1 MNISKTTF
9 NMALKRGLQLTTV
22 DVSDSLLLC
31 IWETDNDCEWLCS
44 YHINSDSLS
53 YNGNICLPEN
63 IKQELP
69 ATIFTEKQL
78 REVIK
83 FVSEELARDQ

>member
-9 NMALKRGLQLTTV
+9 NLAAKRGLELTV
-22 DVSDSLLLC
+22 EDMGDVKALC
-31 IWETDNDCEWLCS
+31 FWDAENDCEWMFS
-44 YHINSDSLS
+44 YVISAEVLTFKGNVYLPRHIA
-53 YNGNICLPEN
+53 E
-63 IKQELP
+63 ELP

-83 FVSEELARDQ
+83 FVAAELA

>member
-9 NMALKRGLQLTTV
+9 NLAANRGLELTV
-22 DVSDSLLLC
+22 EDMGDVKALC
-31 IWETDNDCEWLCS
+31 FWDAENDCEWMFS
-44 YHINSDSLS
+44 YVYGDVLTWK
-53 YNGNICLPEN
+53 GNVYLPRE
-63 IKQELP
+63 IAEELP

-83 FVSEELARDQ
+83 FVAAQLA